1 MRLKI
6 SSPSLAA
13 SHALTTSEQS
23 FEVII
28 FLMAVNC
35 FRLLP
40 FPVIGFSLTGSVIPA
55 GSGTLVTLTVEGYN
69 SGDFCM
75 TDLVL
80 SFIGV
85 TLWLWVALLWRD
97 RALIILNAVAM
108 IVLGSGLLRQLTPLL
123 LA

>member
-1 MRLKI
+1 MKYSKQEIQNSKR
-6 SSPSLAA
+6 
-13 SHALTTSEQS
+13 
-23 FEVII
+23 I
-28 FLMAVNC
+28 FKSATPKQDLSWYVQWVGSIVLLCAMM
-35 FRLLP
+35 FR
-40 FPVIGFSLTGSVIPA
+40 A
-55 GSGTLVTLTVEGYN
+55 EGLYP
-69 SGDFCM
+69 M

>member
-1 MRLKI
+1 MTRVVK
-6 SSPSLAA
+6 P
-13 SHALTTSEQS
+13 HSEKLDD
-23 FEVII
+23 VII
-28 FLMAVNC
+28 ETAKGQEFTVGEIKHSNRIQKSATPKQDLSWYVKWVGSIVLLCAMM
-35 FRLLP
+35 FR
-40 FPVIGFSLTGSVIPA
+40 A
-55 GSGTLVTLTVEGYN
+55 EGLYP
-69 SGDFCM
+69 M